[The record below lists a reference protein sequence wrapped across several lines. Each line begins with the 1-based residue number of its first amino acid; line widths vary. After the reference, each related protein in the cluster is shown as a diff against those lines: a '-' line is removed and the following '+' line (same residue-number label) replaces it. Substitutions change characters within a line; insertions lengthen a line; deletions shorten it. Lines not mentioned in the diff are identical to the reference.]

1 MANRPRH
8 RIGRVA
14 PRRDRHAS
22 DSGASRKVIVTLHM
36 CEMIEEEFISAKP
49 TSYTL
54 KDAT

>member
-22 DSGASRKVIVTLHM
+22 DSGASRQVIVTLHM
-36 CEMIEEEFISAKP
+36 CEMIEEEYVSRNKVMY
-49 TSYTL
+49 SL
-54 KDAT
+54 KNAA